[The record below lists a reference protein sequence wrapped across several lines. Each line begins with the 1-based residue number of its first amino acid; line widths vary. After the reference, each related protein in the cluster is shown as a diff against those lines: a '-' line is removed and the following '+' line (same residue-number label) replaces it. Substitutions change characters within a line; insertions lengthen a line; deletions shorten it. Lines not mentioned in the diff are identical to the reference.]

1 MEGEAD
7 IKLDGKTD
15 MTRFMEALRNCVKA
29 PKMEHGVNC
38 YS

>member
-1 MEGEAD
+1 MEGETE

-15 MTRFMEALRNCVKA
+15 MTRFMEVIRICMKA
-29 PKMEHGVNC
+29 PKMERGVNC